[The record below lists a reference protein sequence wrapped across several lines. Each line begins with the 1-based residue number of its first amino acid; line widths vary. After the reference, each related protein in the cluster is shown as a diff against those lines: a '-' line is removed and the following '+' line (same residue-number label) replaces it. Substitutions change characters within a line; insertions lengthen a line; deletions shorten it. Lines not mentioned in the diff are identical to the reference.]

1 MLWATHQILYA
12 PDVKNTLTL
21 SVILSLASTSLE
33 ILLLNWTKKRP
44 FWRPGTP
51 FYTIMKTL
59 IYNSANFV
67 IVALDKYGRAF
78 GLSATPVGLLVLG
91 INTPP

>member
-1 MLWATHQILYA
+1 MG
-12 PDVKNTLTL
+12 NTPNIICPRCKEYFNFKC
-21 SVILSLASTSLE
+21 ILSLASTSLE

-59 IYNSANFV
+59 IYNSANFI
-67 IVALDKYGRAF
+67 IVALDKYGKAF
-78 GLSATPVGLLVLG
+78 GLPATPVGLLVLG